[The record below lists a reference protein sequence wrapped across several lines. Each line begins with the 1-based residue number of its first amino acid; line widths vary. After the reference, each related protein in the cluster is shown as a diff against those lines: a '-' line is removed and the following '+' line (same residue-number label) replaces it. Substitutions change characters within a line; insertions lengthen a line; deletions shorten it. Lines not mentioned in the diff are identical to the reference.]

1 MWILLIKIFAIQ
13 KYLDLTDTATA
24 IFRPNPGRGEI
35 LHPIASESTPAPGK
49 SGPEGSEMLARQYFA
64 ACKAILS
71 LIDDDLAISRTP
83 VDPYPKFCSFT
94 AIAFQGFG
102 HRSILLLQLRRKAIY
117 YFCAVYCEVY

>member
-13 KYLDLTDTATA
+13 KYLDLTYTATA
-24 IFRPNPGRGEI
+24 ILRTAPGRGEI
-35 LHPIASESTPAPGK
+35 QNPAASGSIPAPGK

-71 LIDDDLAISRTP
+71 LIGDDLAISRTP
-83 VDPYPKFCSFT
+83 VDPYPRFCCLT

-102 HRSILLLQLRRKAIY
+102 HRSILLFQLWTEGNILFLYRLS
-117 YFCAVYCEVY
+117 